1 MHQLIHCP
9 QTSRM
14 DFAVHFSL
22 GLAALVAVVLSLG
35 ATFDFCAHLDQIAE
49 RFSGD
54 RSSIVVSAPV
64 ESEQN
69 AFTNA
74 AGVAAPLP
82 GPGQAARPAAD
93 SPEDAIL
100 RRAGPARCTR
110 SMGTTCPV

>member
-82 GPGQAARPAAD
+82 GPGQASRTNPVSAAPCAD
-93 SPEDAIL
+93 L
-100 RRAGPARCTR
+100 GV
-110 SMGTTCPV
+110 GCPMPG

>member
-1 MHQLIHCP
+1 MQQLFHCP
-9 QTSRM
+9 ETARM

-35 ATFDFCAHLDQIAE
+35 ATIDFCAHLDQIAE
-49 RFSGD
+49 KFSND

-82 GPGQAARPAAD
+82 GPGQASRTNPVSAFPAAD
-93 SPEDAIL
+93 
-100 RRAGPARCTR
+100 RGV
-110 SMGTTCPV
+110 GCPMPG